1 MVRVPLKYVFLPPL
15 SSFFGYDPGVSY
27 KKRSETDRTVWDA
40 IIVDEINAGRPV
52 IYSGQDVSVGHA
64 FVCDGYEIKGSVP
77 YFHIN
82 WGWGGSAN
90 GYFSSDALNPTVS
103 TSHSFNDQTTII
115 YNIKPAETTVKW
127 SPVHITADERQIG
140 ITSDAVDIN
149 PWE

>member
-1 MVRVPLKYVFLPPL
+1 MYGSSAFEVRVPAAII
-15 SSFFGYDPGVSY
+15 SFFGYDPEVSY

-90 GYFSSDALNPTVS
+90 GYFSSDCSQP
-103 TSHSFNDQTTII
+103 HCK
-115 YNIKPAETTVKW
+115 Y
-127 SPVHITADERQIG
+127 ITQFQRPDHYHL
-140 ITSDAVDIN
+140 
-149 PWE
+149 